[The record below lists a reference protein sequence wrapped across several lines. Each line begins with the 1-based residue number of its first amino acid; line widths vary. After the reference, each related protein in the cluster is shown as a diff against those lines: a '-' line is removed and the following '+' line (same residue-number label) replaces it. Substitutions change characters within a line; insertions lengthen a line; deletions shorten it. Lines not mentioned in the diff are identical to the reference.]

1 MPSGFSLGEEAE
13 LKAILDHGGTGRFIR
28 QDLVSDE
35 IMTHIQAGKY
45 VTQLSLGWQQR
56 IKFKLADSFSIKR
69 IKFSDELLSQ
79 NDDIESEDAARRF
92 DTDFVLMT
100 GELNGLISDL
110 IDALGGEAISHSND

>member
-1 MPSGFSLGEEAE
+1 
-13 LKAILDHGGTGRFIR
+13 
-28 QDLVSDE
+28 
-35 IMTHIQAGKY
+35 
-45 VTQLSLGWQQR
+45 LSLGWQQR